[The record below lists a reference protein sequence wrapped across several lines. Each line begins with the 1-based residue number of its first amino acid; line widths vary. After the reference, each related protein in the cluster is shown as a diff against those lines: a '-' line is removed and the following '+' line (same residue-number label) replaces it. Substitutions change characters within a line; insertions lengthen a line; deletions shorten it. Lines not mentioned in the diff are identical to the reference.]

1 MATITD
7 TPDDDPADDGPAP
20 PPVNR
25 WWVLVLWAA
34 PLAIL
39 LGLGGWWYAGQP
51 DSPDQTA
58 AAEEKKDPKEQEKKP
73 KPDFETDRPAPLPNE
88 TKSPLVIAK
97 PGHWSMVTQRM
108 RANYE
113 DFEGQ
118 VTHEIVD
125 GQNQPVAIDRTDFSL
140 PSSRPIVLAKGA
152 RKSPDT
158 LLFTPPF
165 DKPIRLASVLRN
177 RSSGA
182 IVDESQLGLT
192 RMPAH
197 QYHLVVLAKEP
208 DRYGFLNSLYS
219 VTAPFSAQFEFTG
232 VPLDLAKRNYRMVR
246 PAIDD
251 ARLGIAL
258 ADNSLCWT
266 STAYMVWDEVDPTAL
281 RKEQQDALVDWLH
294 WGGQLIIS
302 GPDSLDL
309 LAESFLAPYLP
320 ATSAGA
326 RSFTAE
332 DLAPLSKTFA
342 VGAKRLPLRPTVKW
356 SGVKLTPHA
365 EATAPAG
372 LKSLLAE
379 RSVGRGR
386 IVVTAFQLN
395 ERDLLNW
402 KSGFDNFVNAALFRR
417 PPRRFSGDIFEGGST
432 IVSWADTTLGPFD
445 PELNSKVR
453 FFARDELTDPKL
465 RQPLISADS
474 AGGEVGADGD
484 FKNVLT
490 PPMPGG
496 AAAWTDFSASAGAA
510 RQSLREAAGVNIPGA
525 GFVIGCL
532 AVYLLVLAPIN
543 WAFFYALGRVEL
555 AWVAAPFIALAGA
568 LAVVKQAQLDIGFVR
583 AQTEIAVLETQPT
596 APRGHLTRYTALY
609 TSLSTTYDF
618 EFDAPSVTAMPF
630 APSETLPSGPRP
642 PIQPVRIERQEKT
655 RLLGLPVNSAT
666 TEFVHSEEMRDLSTR
681 PGGGLIVAGKSST
694 GVMQIENRSATDV
707 VGLALVRRLDKPG
720 PPQVEGVWIGELLG
734 GKSLPYSLR
743 PLIIEPK
750 KAFFAA
756 ERAAGDK
763 QAKELDLKLELEPLL
778 ALALDPARLAP
789 GEFRAV
795 GRIRGVLPG
804 VTITPKASQV
814 NGAAVLVAH
823 LAYGPLPDLQNDV
836 NAPSDIAK

>member
-1 MATITD
+1 MATTPNTPND
-7 TPDDDPADDGPAP
+7 DPDDEPAP

-51 DSPDQTA
+51 DSPDQV

-125 GQNQPVAIDRTDFSL
+125 GQNKPVAIDGTDFSL

-165 DKPIRLASVLRN
+165 DKPIRLVSVLRN

-182 IVDESQLGLT
+182 IVDESQLVLT

-208 DRYGFLNSLYS
+208 DRYGFLSSLYS

-281 RKEQQDALVDWLH
+281 RKEQQEALVDWLH

-309 LAESFLAPYLP
+309 LAESFLAPFLP

-326 RSFTAE
+326 RSFTTE
-332 DLAPLSKTFA
+332 DLLPLSKTFA
-342 VGAKRLPLRPTVKW
+342 VGTKRLPLRPTVKW

-365 EATAPAG
+365 DATAPAG
-372 LKSLLAE
+372 LQEFLME

-402 KSGFDNFVNAALFRR
+402 KSGFDNFVNAALLRR
-417 PPRRFSGDIFEGGST
+417 PPRQFKSDMFEGGST
-432 IVSWADTTLGPFD
+432 IVSWADSTLGPFD
-445 PELNSKVR
+445 PELNSKIR
-453 FFARDELTDPKL
+453 FFARDVLTDPKL
-465 RQPLISADS
+465 RQPIIATDS
-474 AGGEVGADGD
+474 GGVEMGADGE
-484 FKNVLT
+484 FKNILA

-496 AAAWTDFSASAGAA
+496 AAAWTDFSASANAA
-510 RQSLREAAGVNIPGA
+510 RDSLREAAGVNIPGA

-532 AVYLLVLAPIN
+532 AVYLLILAPIN

-596 APRGHLTRYTALY
+596 APRGHLTRYMALY

-630 APSETLPSGPRP
+630 APSETPPTGPRP
-642 PIQPVRIERQEKT
+642 AIQPVRIERQEKT

-666 TEFVHSEEMRDLSTR
+666 TEFVHSEEMCDLSTR

-694 GVMQIENRSATDV
+694 GVMQIENRSTTDV
-707 VGLALVRRLDKPG
+707 TGLALVRRLDKPG
-720 PPQVEGVWIGELLG
+720 PPQIEGVWIGELLG

-743 PLIIEPK
+743 PLVIEPK
-750 KAFFAA
+750 KAFFST

-763 QAKELDLKLELEPLL
+763 QAKELDLEQLI

-814 NGAAVLVAH
+814 NGAAV
-823 LAYGPLPDLQNDV
+823 
-836 NAPSDIAK
+836 KRR